1 MRELRT
7 EPPEST
13 ERSLSEL
20 RELCVE
26 NLLACGEERVFF
38 KDRRGRRILV
48 SAGSL
53 AGLAR
58 GGRPDEV
65 IGMTDVELFNGDF
78 AEAAAA
84 DDRRILETG
93 ETIVR
98 KVRSV
103 DVPGHGEMWVQTTKM
118 PLRDRAGRIIGTF
131 GITKDLTAQVRAE
144 RALEHLALHDP
155 LTGLPN
161 RALILDRISQMVARA
176 RRNDLRSAVLFLDLD
191 DFKEINDS
199 LGHQAG
205 DQLLVAVGRRLAEVV
220 RASDT
225 VGRLG
230 GDEFVVLVDGDPEGT
245 AVEQVGPRF
254 LEALHRPFPLDAA
267 DQPVAVSASIGIAEV
282 AGQEPAELLRQ
293 ADVALYRAKATGK
306 RRAVLFAPTMN
317 SAVQQ
322 RRQLVLDLEVALER
336 DEFFLLYQPI
346 IDLSSKSVTG
356 VEALLRWRHPERGV
370 VAPADFVGEL
380 ERTGMI
386 GAVGAFV
393 LESACRQAAIWQAA
407 GHRCAMAVNVSAEQL
422 AQDRLY
428 DDVVAALGRSG
439 LDPARLVL
447 ELTESAVIGDRP
459 ETRSQLTGLRE
470 LGVRVAVDDFGTGYS
485 SLAYLHRFPVDILKI
500 DRSFVADVA
509 TSNESAAVVHALVEL
524 ARALGLQTVAEGIE
538 ERAQLSWFERE
549 QVEVGQGFLFSEPV
563 EPGSVEAMLVAGA
576 PAVTAGR
583 SS

>member
-78 AEAAAA
+78 AAAAAA

-191 DFKEINDS
+191 DFAEINDS

-205 DQLLVAVGRRLAEVV
+205 DQLLVGVGRRLAEVV

-370 VAPADFVGEL
+370 VAPADFVSEL

-407 GHRCAMAVNVSAEQL
+407 GHRCTMAVNVSAEQL

>member
-346 IDLSSKSVTG
+346 IDLSSKSVAG

-407 GHRCAMAVNVSAEQL
+407 GHRCTMAVNVSAEQL

>member
-1 MRELRT
+1 M
-7 EPPEST
+7 
-13 ERSLSEL
+13 
-20 RELCVE
+20 
-26 NLLACGEERVFF
+26 FF

-370 VAPADFVGEL
+370 VAPADFVSEL

-407 GHRCAMAVNVSAEQL
+407 GHRCTMAVNVSAEQL

>member
-370 VAPADFVGEL
+370 VAPADFVSEL

-407 GHRCAMAVNVSAEQL
+407 GHRCTMAVNVSAEQL

>member
-176 RRNDLRSAVLFLDLD
+176 RRNDLRSAVLFRDLD

-386 GAVGAFV
+386 GVVGAFV

-549 QVEVGQGFLFSEPV
+549 QVELGQGFLFSEPV